1 MSNNLFHQVGLVLSR
16 AVKKYFHF
24 IIIGAKPMFIH
35 NKNTMLKGTNFM
47 YESIIMISITSN
59 YLLYLQQ
66 RGINFYCVH
75 RCIVTMATNEAVE
88 KAHFVKTLL

>member
-1 MSNNLFHQVGLVLSR
+1 
-16 AVKKYFHF
+16 
-24 IIIGAKPMFIH
+24 
-35 NKNTMLKGTNFM
+35 MLKGTNFM

>member
-24 IIIGAKPMFIH
+24 IIIGARPMF
-35 NKNTMLKGTNFM
+35 KLDTMLKGTNFM
-47 YESIIMISITSN
+47 YESIIMISVTSN

-88 KAHFVKTLL
+88 KAHFC